1 MSGVENC
8 EGKFEKQKEKSAVR
22 ERRCSETDKRGSIR
36 SRISA
41 VSGEWLFLEL

>member
-1 MSGVENC
+1 VTC
-8 EGKFEKQKEKSAVR
+8 EGNRKFEKWREECGERVR
-22 ERRCSETDKRGSIR
+22 KCSDRDDKRDSIR